1 VWPWTAG
8 TLYRLLLAIRE
19 AAGGFAGAVGYL
31 VKPPHHSYC
40 LWCAHGR
47 LHHRGEALA
56 LKYHHYLFA
65 HLLPYDY
72 PDFTLSVGRAWRC
85 CARRG
90 RLRTGLSVVP
100 GGDRR
105 GRAGRWLGEEAALVR
120 GTALKAQWLW
130 WCVARSG
137 KAVFRPSCP
146 PQAGKPNYIAGTD
159 QADSVCST

>member
-1 VWPWTAG
+1 MWPWAAG
-8 TLYRLLLAIRE
+8 TLYKLLLAIR

-72 PDFTLSVGRAWRC
+72 PDFTLS
-85 CARRG
+85 
-90 RLRTGLSVVP
+90 
-100 GGDRR
+100 
-105 GRAGRWLGEEAALVR
+105 GRAGVAVLRTARAAADR
-120 GTALKAQWLW
+120 P
-130 WCVARSG
+130 
-137 KAVFRPSCP
+137 FRCP
-146 PQAGKPNYIAGTD
+146 RR
-159 QADSVCST
+159 